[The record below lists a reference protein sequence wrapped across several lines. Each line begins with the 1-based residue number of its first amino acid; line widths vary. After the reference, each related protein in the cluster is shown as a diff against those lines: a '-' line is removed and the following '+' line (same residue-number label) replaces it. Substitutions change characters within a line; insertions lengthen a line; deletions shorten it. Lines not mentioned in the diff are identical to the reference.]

1 MFLLLPNVYMFR
13 IRSKSAVFC
22 FGSGDTDNSGRGEA
36 REEASFCPDCA
47 VISQGFYSRSE
58 KLNTNFYTDSA
69 EVRHLGT
76 WAGHLGSSVV
86 SSLGPGAGF
95 ESRAAWSLS

>member
-1 MFLLLPNVYMFR
+1 MYTCLE
-13 IRSKSAVFC
+13 SGASQQFC
-22 FGSGDTDNSGRGEA
+22 YGSGDTHSSGRGEA

-76 WAGHLGSSVV
+76 WAGQLSGIQM
-86 SSLGPGAGF
+86 GQGAGF